1 MSQTVEPSDQLESLS
16 ATYILIAWKRDWWLV
31 QTHTL
36 RDGFRERGAL
46 RHRSF
51 WGPMQM

>member
-1 MSQTVEPSDQLESLS
+1 MSQNVAPSDHLESLS
-16 ATYILIAWKRDWWLV
+16 ATYTPIAWKRDWWLV

-46 RHRSF
+46 GHHSF
-51 WGPMQM
+51 WGATQM